1 MFCLWNAVI
10 LAVVSNVWTIL
21 AIENFHFIV
30 LIEDF
35 EMALLFGFALFLD
48 QFDGSIQGD
57 GQRIILLWN
66 RNILAVMEDV
76 RAVAAR
82 SNCYSNAFIITE
94 FSWQLEEFQL
104 VSGLYSMLLRI
115 LS

>member
-21 AIENFHFIV
+21 AIENFHLIV
-30 LIEDF
+30 LIENF
-35 EMALLFGFALFLD
+35 EMTLLFGFALFLD
-48 QFDGSIQGD
+48 QLDGSIQGD

-66 RNILAVMEDV
+66 RNLLAVMEDV

-82 SNCYSNAFIITE
+82 ANCYSNAFIITE
-94 FSWQLEEFQL
+94 FSWQLEEFQSLFQGDGFDAL
-104 VSGLYSMLLRI
+104 V
-115 LS
+115 

>member
-21 AIENFHFIV
+21 AIENFHLIV
-30 LIEDF
+30 LIENF

-57 GQRIILLWN
+57 GQWIILLWN

-76 RAVAAR
+76 INSKRNFL
-82 SNCYSNAFIITE
+82 SFFN
-94 FSWQLEEFQL
+94 FSIKFC
-104 VSGLYSMLLRI
+104 LLSSLI
-115 LS
+115 SFLSLL

>member
-1 MFCLWNAVI
+1 MKTKWKVIIAVI

-21 AIENFHFIV
+21 AIENFHLIV
-30 LIEDF
+30 LIENF

-57 GQRIILLWN
+57 GQWIILLWN

-76 RAVAAR
+76 TEDFAIAEFVDSSKLELQRIVR
-82 SNCYSNAFIITE
+82 QGLDILRKENA
-94 FSWQLEEFQL
+94 
-104 VSGLYSMLLRI
+104 
-115 LS
+115 